1 MEMTTENYRAYVFL
15 EWQRGQFSTQI
26 YNQLIETQRED
37 VPARATVFR
46 WCRNFTD
53 KTRTT
58 IFDLP
63 RSGRPSTSISAYNIR
78 IIKELLKSSPKQ
90 SLRTLAGEINCGN
103 DSVRKILVEELQ
115 LRKVCSVWIPHELSQ
130 ANKQS
135 HYFSDSPSM
144 LNDGVKITFYRK
156 RSTYLE

>member
-1 MEMTTENYRAYVFL
+1 M
-15 EWQRGQFSTQI
+15 
-26 YNQLIETQRED
+26 ETQRED

-130 ANKQS
+130 ANKQERVDCAS
-135 HYFSDSPSM
+135 A
-144 LNDGVKITFYRK
+144 IIK
-156 RSTYLE
+156 RMDEKSTVCAIRLQKTKHGYCFFLLERRMKTKHG